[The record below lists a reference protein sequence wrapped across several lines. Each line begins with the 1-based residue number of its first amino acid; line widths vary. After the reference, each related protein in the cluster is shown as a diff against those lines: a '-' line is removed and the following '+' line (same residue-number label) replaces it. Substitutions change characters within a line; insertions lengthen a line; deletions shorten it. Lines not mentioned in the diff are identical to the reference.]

1 MAKTADKVIFGN
13 IYTVDRKQPRAKAA
27 AVADGKFVFVGD
39 EDGAKSY
46 IGEGTEVRR
55 FEDGIILPGFG
66 EGHGHITPGGTE
78 TLFTVHL
85 NQTGTLEEH
94 LKVIKEFVERNPELD
109 VIQGAGFVPT
119 PDMGPNGPTA
129 DLLEGL
135 TDKPVVLADIGHHSY
150 WVNHAAMNRLGI
162 NKDTPDVSDGIIT
175 RDKDGSPTG
184 YFREGAMDLLK
195 PLTVFSVEQ
204 YKEAVLHYQNE
215 YLANGETLALDPII
229 NWDSTDHAALAY
241 HELDAEGKLKMHI
254 FAAYQVFQAENHD
267 PMAEIEHAA
276 ELRKK
281 TKGPMFDLSNIKVQ
295 LDGTMPG
302 TPSTAFLKEPYTDP
316 WSKEHQHRGQLR
328 FDLETLTNV
337 FRRSHELGFTVHA
350 HAIGD
355 GALAMALDAA
365 EKALEQTGP
374 HDFRDAVTHL
384 QVVDRADI
392 PRMAKLGITAVTD
405 PHWFDMEPAYF
416 GMMAAV
422 LGEER
427 AEHQLPMKSFFD
439 AGVVVTS
446 ASDYPVTDPA
456 YPLIGMQKGVLRQLP
471 GRPDTLHD
479 PAERVTIEQMI
490 EATTLNEAYQLLC
503 DDRLGSIT
511 AGKEA
516 DLVVLG
522 ADITACDPEHIQ
534 DAPVLGTMTGGE
546 WVYTRGQSGLFNRD

>member
-13 IYTVDRKQPRAKAA
+13 IYTVDKEQPRAEA
-27 AVADGKFVFVGD
+27 AVITDGRFVFVGD
-39 EDGAKSY
+39 EEGAKAY
-46 IGEGTEVRR
+46 IGEGTKVQR
-55 FEDGIILPGFG
+55 FESGIILPGFG

-78 TLFTVHL
+78 ALFTVRL
-85 NQTGTLEEH
+85 STSGTLEEH
-94 LKVIKEFVERNPELD
+94 LKAVKDFAESHPELD

-119 PDMGPNGPTA
+119 PDMGPDGPTA
-129 DLLEGL
+129 DLLDGL

-175 RDKDGSPTG
+175 RDKDGNPTG

-204 YKEAVLHYQNE
+204 YKEAFLYYQNE
-215 YLANGETLALDPII
+215 YLANGETLILDPII
-229 NWDSTDHAALAY
+229 NWDSTDHSALAC

-281 TKGPMFDLSNIKVQ
+281 TKGRMFNLSNIKVQ
-295 LDGTMPG
+295 VDGTMPG
-302 TPSTAFLKEPYTDP
+302 TPSTAYLKEPYTDP
-316 WSKEHQHRGQLR
+316 WSKEHQHCGQLR

-337 FRRSHELGFTVHA
+337 FRRSHELGFTVHV

-365 EKALEQTGP
+365 EKALELTGP

-392 PRMAKLGITAVTD
+392 PRMAKLGIVAVTD

-416 GMMAAV
+416 DMIAAV

-427 AEHQLPMKSFFD
+427 AEHQLPMKAFFD

-456 YPLIGMQKGVLRQLP
+456 YPLIGMQKGVIRQLP
-471 GRPDTLHD
+471 GQPDTLHD

-546 WVYTRGQSGLFNRD
+546 WVYTRG